1 MVIRWKQGLGR
12 KFCGNS
18 KVVAKERTFAV
29 VGSGGVWE
37 FTELFN
43 TTELSFGVQCSLAGR
58 DILGCVR
65 A

>member
-1 MVIRWKQGLGR
+1 M
-12 KFCGNS
+12 
-18 KVVAKERTFAV
+18 FAA

-43 TTELSFGVQCSLAGR
+43 TTELSSAVQCSLAGR
-58 DILGCVR
+58 DILGCVC